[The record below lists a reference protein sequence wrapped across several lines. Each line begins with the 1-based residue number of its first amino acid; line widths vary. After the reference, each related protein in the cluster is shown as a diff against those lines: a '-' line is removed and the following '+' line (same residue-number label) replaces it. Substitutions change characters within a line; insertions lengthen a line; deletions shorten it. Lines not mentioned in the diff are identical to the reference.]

1 MLIGEFRWYLHL
13 IWLYYITHNK
23 KANLCLCINIKL
35 SLQNENEIFKKNW
48 EARKIFSSYISLL
61 LLPSS
66 SSSSFQLS
74 GIICLAWVQRFK
86 NTKGVFFLFDFY
98 GNLCRIKSSLGVQT
112 QTRPHV
118 FIICPQI
125 NTVMVRQSSPVDLFL
140 LFSPSPL
147 LPSMWVCVCECVW
160 PVCWFTGNTR
170 PKEFPRWS
178 QPYLPPIKIH
188 ELQLM
193 ILVSSLTE
201 WLDFSWRWSDIV
213 STASEVSLSLV
224 LEKR

>member
-1 MLIGEFRWYLHL
+1 M
-13 IWLYYITHNK
+13 
-23 KANLCLCINIKL
+23 
-35 SLQNENEIFKKNW
+35 
-48 EARKIFSSYISLL
+48 
-61 LLPSS
+61 
-66 SSSSFQLS
+66 
-74 GIICLAWVQRFK
+74 
-86 NTKGVFFLFDFY
+86 
-98 GNLCRIKSSLGVQT
+98 QT

-213 STASEVSLSLV
+213 STALALRCLYPSSWRNVNLIVTSCFVRNLGKKVWREQSTPVNIVCGISPHTTDQEHCTGVRSNHEQSHDFGTVCFSSLTV
-224 LEKR
+224 LFTLCGKESVQTLCIYLYRLPLTKQNHS